1 MSVPAKEEEE
11 VVFLGKVENVDEEE
25 TLTEQ
30 LEQQQAQVRQ
40 N

>member
-1 MSVPAKEEEE
+1 MSVPAEEEEE
-11 VVFLGKVENVDEEE
+11 VVFLGKIEAEDEEQS
-25 TLTEQ
+25 LTEQ